1 MKPSKS
7 VELGASVAQAIG
19 IGTREV
25 IGDAHLLC
33 GWSVRETT
41 GAAAAVF
48 RLHDG
53 RDVTAPILAS
63 ANLAANE
70 SIRDNFATP
79 GIRIRTGGVFL
90 EVVSGSIEGVI
101 YVR

>member
-1 MKPSKS
+1 MKPSHA
-7 VELGASVAQAIG
+7 VELGQSVAAAITA
-19 IGTREV
+19 GTREV
-25 IGDAHLLC
+25 MGRANLLC
-33 GWSVRETT
+33 GWSVREAT
-41 GAAAAVF
+41 GTAAAVF

-53 RDVTAPILAS
+53 RDATAHVLAS

-70 SIRDNFATP
+70 SIRDNYSTP
-79 GIRIRTGGVFL
+79 GIKLETGSVFL